1 MGTKG
6 RSDEQALVLA
16 MNPLGWL
23 APAVLVALLILAV
36 GLLVYPT
43 RPLLPLGLAVLV
55 LLGLGYVGFRRR
67 TQARLTIDR
76 FGIRLHWREQRM
88 DLPWAKLS
96 RIKGSTVWFDPSAV
110 IKQPGGQLPA
120 SVRRAVIAG
129 RVPKIKLLTFTRSL
143 SQGQVGD
150 AVRRHRPD
158 LLP

>member
-6 RSDEQALVLA
+6 WSDEQALVLA

-88 DLPWAKLS
+88 DLPWAKLFADQGQHGVVRPQRGDQES
-96 RIKGSTVWFDPSAV
+96 AGSCRRRCAGPPS
-110 IKQPGGQLPA
+110 PGGY
-120 SVRRAVIAG
+120 RR
-129 RVPKIKLLTFTRSL
+129 S
-143 SQGQVGD
+143 SC
-150 AVRRHRPD
+150 
-158 LLP
+158 